1 MKKKLTEK
9 QKNDKNTLE
18 RKSSWYL
25 KLEESG
31 INYINKYKYYLILS
45 ALLPIFLIIIQIIN
59 TSFIALVEKDI
70 SLIGF
75 KYLLGFEIFAPR
87 FKLMTIS
94 MIGLVKFIYLFN
106 WNKKLIDY
114 REEYKNFMKNN
125 NSVKEEPLPKESFP
139 LTRLFYDI
147 ISQMKISKVIFIL
160 INVICFVYFIWNFIF
175 FLVSPPVPPL
185 LFPLFRI
192 IGLFNFISQVILIA
206 YLIFE
211 WRHFYR
217 WNKKLKKLSNF
228 EKKIYSELFPSD

>member
-1 MKKKLTEK
+1 MKLTEK
-9 QKNDKNTLE
+9 EKNNKNNLE
-18 RKSSWYL
+18 KKSSWYL

-70 SLIGF
+70 PLIGF
-75 KYLLGFEIFAPR
+75 KYLIGFEIFAPR

-94 MIGLVKFIYLFN
+94 VIGLVKFIYLFN
-106 WNKKLIDY
+106 WNRKLIDY
-114 REEYKNFMKNN
+114 REQYKNFMKNN

-139 LTRLFYDI
+139 LTRLFYEI

-160 INVICFVYFIWNFIF
+160 INVICFVYFFWNFVF
-175 FLVSPPVPPL
+175 FLVSPPIPQP

-192 IGLFNFISQVILIA
+192 IGLFNFISQLILIA

-228 EKKIYSELFPSD
+228 EKKIYSELFQSE